1 MTVKVK
7 KLTSTAKMP
16 ERGSKFSAG
25 YDLSADIDKTILI
38 RPQETIKI
46 PTGLSFEIPEGYFGG
61 IYARSGLATKQGL
74 RPANAV
80 GVCDSDYRGEY
91 IVALYNDSD
100 KTQIIEP
107 GQRIAQ
113 VVFQPYLICDL
124 EEVDILTHTKRGR
137 GGFGSTGVR

>member
-1 MTVKVK
+1 MVVKVK
-7 KLTSTAKMP
+7 KLTNTAKMP

-25 YDLSADIDKTILI
+25 YDLSANINENVLI
-38 RPQETIKI
+38 RPQETVKI
-46 PTGLSFEIPEGYFGG
+46 PTGLSFEVPEGYFGG

-91 IVALYNDSD
+91 IVALHNDSD
-100 KTQIIEP
+100 TTRIIEP

-113 VVFQPYLICDL
+113 VIFQPYLMCELENVDDL
-124 EEVDILTHTKRGR
+124 TETQRGD
-137 GGFGSTGVR
+137 GGFGSTGIK

>member
-7 KLTSTAKMP
+7 KLTSTAKIP

-25 YDLSADIDKTILI
+25 YDLSADINESILI
-38 RPQETIKI
+38 RPQETVKI
-46 PTGLSFEIPEGYFGG
+46 PTGLSFEVPEGYFGG

-80 GVCDSDYRGEY
+80 GVGDSDYRGEY

-100 KTQIIEP
+100 TTRIIEP

-113 VVFQPYLICDL
+113 IIFQPYLMCDL
-124 EEVDILTHTKRGR
+124 EDVNNLSETERANR
-137 GGFGSTGVR
+137 GFGSTGNK

>member
-1 MTVKVK
+1 MKVKVK
-7 KLTSTAKMP
+7 KITPTAIIP

-25 YDLSADIDKTILI
+25 YDLSADINENILI
-38 RPQETIKI
+38 RPQETVKI
-46 PTGLSFEIPEGYFGG
+46 PTGLSFEVPEGYFGG

-80 GVCDSDYRGEY
+80 GICDSDYRGEY
-91 IVALYNDSD
+91 IVALHNDSN
-100 KTQIIEP
+100 TTRIIEP

-124 EEVDILTHTKRGR
+124 EDVDILTETQRGES
-137 GGFGSTGVR
+137 GFGSTGK

>member
-1 MTVKVK
+1 MNIKVK
-7 KLTSTAKMP
+7 KITPTAIIP

-25 YDLSADIDKTILI
+25 YDLSADINDKILI
-38 RPQETIKI
+38 RPHETIKI

-80 GVCDSDYRGEY
+80 GICDSDYRGEY

-100 KTQIIEP
+100 KTQIVEP

-113 VVFQPYLICDL
+113 VVFQPYLICEL
-124 EEVDILTHTKRGR
+124 EEVDNLTHTQRGN
-137 GGFGSTGVR
+137 GGFGSTGTK